1 METIR
6 LKLPNVDRVGLVLD
20 ISEVLAARKINIISM
35 EVEPNTAYLELEPM
49 TTAVRRGSPEAW
61 VPEWR
66 SSIVRLNGYANWMT
80 CSRVP

>member
-35 EVEPNTAYLELEPM
+35 VFL
-49 TTAVRRGSPEAW
+49 
-61 VPEWR
+61 R
-66 SSIVRLNGYANWMT
+66 S
-80 CSRVP
+80 

>member
-49 TTAVRRGSPEAW
+49 TLGRSGW
-61 VPEWR
+61 EWCQLCFIPQMLDVVDR
-66 SSIVRLNGYANWMT
+66 
-80 CSRVP
+80 